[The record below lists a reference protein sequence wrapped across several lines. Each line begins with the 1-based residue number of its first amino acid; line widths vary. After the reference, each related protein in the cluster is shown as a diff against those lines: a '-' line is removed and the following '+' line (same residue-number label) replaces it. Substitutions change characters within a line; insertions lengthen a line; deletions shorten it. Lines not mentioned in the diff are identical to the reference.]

1 MKPLLLALCALLTP
15 AAASAGDL
23 TLTVRD
29 AAGLPVPD
37 AVVTVYPAAGAPK
50 TGFKFAW
57 PLRVSQHDLQ
67 FDPFVLVS
75 PVGADVAFPN
85 QDKVRHHVYSFSP
98 GNRFELKL
106 YGKEDSRTVAFKSV
120 GVVAIGCNIHDQM
133 VGFIK
138 VVDTPY
144 AIKTGADGVAV
155 IANIP
160 GGAATLRVWHPALKA
175 VGNEI
180 AAPLTV
186 PAQGMLSQDS
196 RVELRPT
203 APRQK
208 GGTGM
213 ANMPGMH

>member
-1 MKPLLLALCALLTP
+1 MRSLLIALCVLSFP

-23 TLTVRD
+23 TLTIRD
-29 AAGLPVPD
+29 AAGFAVPD
-37 AVVTVYPAAGAPK
+37 AVVTVYPAQPGPR
-50 TGFKFAW
+50 TPIKFAW

-67 FDPFVLVS
+67 FDPFVLIS
-75 PVGADVAFPN
+75 PVGAEVAFPN

-144 AIKTGADGVAV
+144 AIKAGPDGVAV
-155 IANIP
+155 ITDIP
-160 GGAATLRVWHPALKA
+160 PGPATLKVWHPALKA
-175 VGNEI
+175 AGNEVT
-180 AAPLTV
+180 AAINS
-186 PAQGMLSQDS
+186 PAQGMLHQES
-196 RVELRPT
+196 RIELRPS
-203 APRQK
+203 APRQT

-213 ANMPGMH
+213 LGMEH